1 MNRLFVLLPLLL
13 IAAGCQQAPMN
24 TDTSAIS
31 ERSAAWQQA
40 MNDGD
45 IDALTEIYSG
55 DAQLMPPNEPMSE
68 SRDAIRERFS
78 DMMQNGIKV
87 YLSNVEVKASGK
99 LGYHVGTYVVKSADD
114 QQLGNGKFV
123 EIWQQDGNGQWHITS
138 DIWNSDNPEQMA
150 ASEGTRIMLT
160 HEVKDGAHWLDAWR
174 GEDGRRKLFAENGLT
189 DVHTFQSVD
198 DPNLM
203 GLEFTGDMADFQS
216 MMDDPDSQAAAQEDG
231 VELDS
236 LKLFKEAE

>member
-13 IAAGCQQAPMN
+13 VAAGCQQAPKN
-24 TDTSAIS
+24 ADPSVITARDAD
-31 ERSAAWQQA
+31 WQEA
-40 MNDGD
+40 MNSGD
-45 IDALTEIYSG
+45 IDALADIYAD
-55 DAQLMPPNEPMSE
+55 DARLMPPNAPASI
-68 SRDAIRERFS
+68 SGDALRETFS
-78 DMMQNGIKV
+78 DMMQSGVKI
-87 YLSNVEVKASGK
+87 YLTSVEAQVSGDVA
-99 LGYHVGTYVVKSADD
+99 YSVGTYQVKSDD
-114 QQLGNGKFV
+114 DVVDTGKYV
-123 EIWQQDGNGQWHITS
+123 EILKHRSDGQWRITN
-138 DIWNSDNPEQMA
+138 DIWNSDMPAAMA
-150 ASEGTRIMLT
+150 SNEGTRIMLT

-203 GLEFTGDMADFQS
+203 GLEFTGKMEDFQS